1 MSLLGI
7 VQSYKYSSQHNSKA
21 NRSYLDTSYH
31 LLLIFL
37 ISNFWVKLP
46 THYLGWVEPGYCF
59 LKKSPNKNFKRSKHG
74 NYWHFMLSSSSILQP
89 ETENTEISN
98 RTVCTWTSPNYE
110 VHMILG
116 LRKVK
121 GKVSEMSVQERHRSG
136 SYFSTI
142 HFSGKTDSVTE
153 ISSCPRKR

>member
-1 MSLLGI
+1 MVI
-7 VQSYKYSSQHNSKA
+7 I
-21 NRSYLDTSYH
+21 DTSCWVPLVSYNLKQKTQKLVIGQYVREHH
-31 LLLIFL
+31 L
-37 ISNFWVKLP
+37 
-46 THYLGWVEPGYCF
+46 T
-59 LKKSPNKNFKRSKHG
+59 
-74 NYWHFMLSSSSILQP
+74 
-89 ETENTEISN
+89 
-98 RTVCTWTSPNYE
+98 NYE